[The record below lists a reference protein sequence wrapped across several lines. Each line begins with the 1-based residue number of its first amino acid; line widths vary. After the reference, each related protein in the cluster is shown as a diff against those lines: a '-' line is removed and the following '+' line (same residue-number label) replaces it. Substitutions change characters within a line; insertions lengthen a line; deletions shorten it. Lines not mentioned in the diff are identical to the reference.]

1 MRFRILDWRRKNKGL
16 EKKVDALEELLFDL
30 IGEVG
35 YMVRTHGLTDDE
47 TFNYLSLEKKEKKEE
62 SDED

>member
-1 MRFRILDWRRKNKGL
+1 MRFRLFNTKRKGL
-16 EKKVDALEELLFDL
+16 EKKVDTLEELLFDL

-47 TFNYLSLEKKEKKEE
+47 TFNYLSIEKKEKKEKKEE
-62 SDED
+62 DAE

>member
-1 MRFRILDWRRKNKGL
+1 MRFRLFNTKRKGL
-16 EKKVDALEELLFDL
+16 EKKVDTLEELLFDL

-47 TFNYLSLEKKEKKEE
+47 TFNYLSLEKKEKKEDDAE
-62 SDED
+62 

>member
-1 MRFRILDWRRKNKGL
+1 MRFRLFNTKRKGL
-16 EKKVDALEELLFDL
+16 EKKVELLEELLFDL

>member
-1 MRFRILDWRRKNKGL
+1 VRFKLLDWRRKSQGL

>member
-1 MRFRILDWRRKNKGL
+1 MRFRLLDRKSKGL

-47 TFNYLSLEKKEKKEE
+47 TFNYLSLEKKEKKEDDAE
-62 SDED
+62 

>member
-1 MRFRILDWRRKNKGL
+1 MRFRLFNTKRKGL
-16 EKKVDALEELLFDL
+16 EKKVDTLEELLFDL

-47 TFNYLSLEKKEKKEE
+47 TFNYLSIEKKEKK
-62 SDED
+62 DEDDE

>member
-1 MRFRILDWRRKNKGL
+1 MQIFRFGRKSSGL
-16 EKKVDALEELLFDL
+16 EKKVDTLEELLFDL

-47 TFNYLSLEKKEKKEE
+47 AFNYLSIEKKEKKEKKEE
-62 SDED
+62 DAE

>member
-1 MRFRILDWRRKNKGL
+1 MRFRLFNTKRKGL
-16 EKKVDALEELLFDL
+16 EKKVELLEELLFDL

-47 TFNYLSLEKKEKKEE
+47 TFNYLSLEKKEKKEDDAE
-62 SDED
+62 

>member
-1 MRFRILDWRRKNKGL
+1 MRFRLFNTKRKGL
-16 EKKVDALEELLFDL
+16 EKKVDTLEELLFDL

-47 TFNYLSLEKKEKKEE
+47 TFNYLSLEKKEKK
-62 SDED
+62 DEDDE

>member
-1 MRFRILDWRRKNKGL
+1 MRFKYFRFGKESKGL

>member
-1 MRFRILDWRRKNKGL
+1 MQRFRFDKERKGI
-16 EKKVDALEELLFDL
+16 EKKVDILEELLFDL

-35 YMVRTHGLTDDE
+35 YMVRTHGLTDDDA
-47 TFNYLSLEKKEKKEE
+47 FNYLSLEKIEKKEE

>member
-1 MRFRILDWRRKNKGL
+1 MRFRLFNTKRKGL
-16 EKKVDALEELLFDL
+16 EKKVELLEELLFDL

-62 SDED
+62 DAE

>member
-1 MRFRILDWRRKNKGL
+1 MRFRLFNTKRKGL
-16 EKKVDALEELLFDL
+16 EKKVELLEELLFDL

-47 TFNYLSLEKKEKKEE
+47 AFNYLSIEKKEKKEKKEE
-62 SDED
+62 DAE

>member
-1 MRFRILDWRRKNKGL
+1 MRFRLFNTKRKGL
-16 EKKVDALEELLFDL
+16 EKKVGTLEELLFDL

-47 TFNYLSLEKKEKKEE
+47 TFNYLSLEKKEKKEDDAE
-62 SDED
+62 

>member
-1 MRFRILDWRRKNKGL
+1 MRFRLLDRKNKGL

-35 YMVRTHGLTDDE
+35 YIVRTHGLTDDE
-47 TFNYLSLEKKEKKEE
+47 TFNYLSLEKKEKKEDDAE
-62 SDED
+62 

>member
-1 MRFRILDWRRKNKGL
+1 MRFRLFNTKRKGL
-16 EKKVDALEELLFDL
+16 EKKVELLEELLFDL

-47 TFNYLSLEKKEKKEE
+47 TFNYLSLEKKEKK
-62 SDED
+62 DEDDE

>member
-1 MRFRILDWRRKNKGL
+1 MRFRLLDWRRKSKGL

-35 YMVRTHGLTDDE
+35 YMVRTHGLTDDD